1 MRGLCSVIFLLSLIV
16 LTTST
21 AVLQLQGD
29 DFQTHLESH
38 SPIVVNFCLV
48 SHHSTPLQS
57 MLPNKSNSHVQPW
70 YEPCQNL
77 EPEFEA
83 AAEVLQKRDIKC
95 ISIDC
100 SVDNT
105 TCIANQITS
114 YPTIR
119 IFHGPEK
126 FTRYRHERKAANIIS
141 YMIRGSL
148 PLVSEVNESNLKE
161 ILSMGTSALIAYIE
175 ENDQE
180 SRAIF
185 TSFAES
191 HQNEFI
197 YGITSD
203 LQLASS
209 DAQETPAIILYNP
222 LDQVT
227 PIFQGAFE
235 VTKLQDFT
243 KKHATPLIGTFS
255 LETYYAYTETRLPL
269 LHVFIS
275 SPSNPS
281 HATLL
286 SLLQPIASKHTGR
299 LNVATIDANKYAF
312 FAKALNL
319 APDKFPAFVIE
330 DTVSGDAV
338 PFDQDEEITGEKL
351 GVFVERHFRERWNG
365 DVPVVTAGPKRDEL

>member
-1 MRGLCSVIFLLSLIV
+1 MKGKQLSIHSHPILLSV
-16 LTTST
+16 
-21 AVLQLQGD
+21 AD
-29 DFQTHLESH
+29 
-38 SPIVVNFCLV
+38 CL
-48 SHHSTPLQS
+48 S
-57 MLPNKSNSHVQPW
+57 
-70 YEPCQNL
+70 
-77 EPEFEA
+77 
-83 AAEVLQKRDIKC
+83 
-95 ISIDC
+95 
-100 SVDNT
+100 
-105 TCIANQITS
+105 
-114 YPTIR
+114 
-119 IFHGPEK
+119 
-126 FTRYRHERKAANIIS
+126 IIS

-255 LETYYAYTETRLPL
+255 LETYYAYTEVLPLSPQISTPLTLSPQTRLPL

-351 GVFVERHFRERWNG
+351 GVFVERYFRERWNG
-365 DVPVVTAGPKRDEL
+365 DVPVVTAVSCQS

>member
-1 MRGLCSVIFLLSLIV
+1 MRGLWRVTFLFDLIA
-16 LTTST
+16 LTAST

-29 DFQTHLESH
+29 DFQAHLESH
-38 SPIVVNFCLV
+38 APVLVNCLGK
-48 SHHSTPLQS
+48 S
-57 MLPNKSNSHVQPW
+57 MLTLLNS
-70 YEPCQNL
+70 EPCQNL

-83 AAEVLQKRDIKC
+83 AAEVLQKRDITC

-126 FTRYRHERKAANIIS
+126 FTRIIS

-148 PLVSEVNESNLKE
+148 PLVSEVDETNFKE
-161 ILSMGTSALIAYIE
+161 ILMMDSSALIAYLD

-180 SRAIF
+180 SRAVF

-191 HQNEFI
+191 HPNELI

-203 LQLASS
+203 LKLARS
-209 DAQETPAIILYNP
+209 DEQKPSFAILYNP
-222 LDQVT
+222 LDQVN
-227 PIFQGAFE
+227 PSFNDDF
-235 VTKLQDFT
+235 VVNKLEDFI
-243 KKHATPLIGTFS
+243 KKHSTPLIGTFS
-255 LETYYAYTETRLPL
+255 LETYYAYTESRLPL
-269 LHVFIS
+269 LHIFIS
-275 SPSNPS
+275 STSNPE
-281 HATLL
+281 HTNLL
-286 SLLQPIASKHTGR
+286 ALLKPIAEKHKGK
-299 LNVATIDANKYAF
+299 LNVATIDAIKYGF

-319 APDKFPAFVIE
+319 VPDKYPAFVIE

-338 PFDQDEEITGEKL
+338 PFDQDEKLTGAKL
-351 GVFVERHFRERWNG
+351 GTFVERYFQQRWNG
-365 DVPVVTAGPKRDEL
+365 NVPVMTVGPKRDEL